1 MDPRLRRL
9 RPGSLRESTTRWRM
23 YKQEQEGTIVYAV
36 VGIFGMDPT
45 KVEEQRRGLEASQRQ
60 ATPPSERPTLKE
72 ITL

>member
-1 MDPRLRRL
+1 MDN
-9 RPGSLRESTTRWRM
+9 
-23 YKQEQEGTIVYAV
+23 QEQEGTIVYAV